1 MAVLMVLHYH
11 KCEPLIFQRF
21 FIISFLADS
30 GAFVMKVSLFVFL
43 NGELAQFGQ
52 SVRLLNGRSQVQILY
67 SPISSMEE
75 ILYRKKVNKILL
87 ISKEIAHKL
96 NKEFDVP
103 FGENGI
109 SSTGKLNGRHKYYLC
124 ESRKNLSLL
133 KKLEK

>member
-1 MAVLMVLHYH
+1 MTLLILIATQYVL
-11 KCEPLIFQRF
+11 
-21 FIISFLADS
+21 
-30 GAFVMKVSLFVFL
+30 FL

-67 SPISSMEE
+67 SPISSIEE
-75 ILYRKKVNKILL
+75 ILNGKKEIIIIL
-87 ISKEIAHKL
+87 ISKDIAHKL
-96 NKEFDVP
+96 NKEFGVP

-109 SSTGKLNGRHKYYLC
+109 STSKTNHKKYYLC

>member
-1 MAVLMVLHYH
+1 M
-11 KCEPLIFQRF
+11 
-21 FIISFLADS
+21 
-30 GAFVMKVSLFVFL
+30 FL
-43 NGELAQFGQ
+43 NGELAQYGQ

-75 ILYRKKVNKILL
+75 ILYRKKANIIIL

-96 NKEFDVP
+96 NKEFGVP

-109 SSTGKLNGRHKYYLC
+109 SVSGTRRKYYLC

-133 KKLEK
+133 KKVEK

>member
-1 MAVLMVLHYH
+1 M
-11 KCEPLIFQRF
+11 
-21 FIISFLADS
+21 
-30 GAFVMKVSLFVFL
+30 GAL
-43 NGELAQFGQ
+43 
-52 SVRLLNGRSQVQILY
+52 
-67 SPISSMEE
+67 PIPATLS
-75 ILYRKKVNKILL
+75 YRINTKQKEGNNILL

-96 NKEFDVP
+96 NKEFGIP

>member
-1 MAVLMVLHYH
+1 MEKFGLSRLIHSQEIARSNRAVATTLLG
-11 KCEPLIFQRF
+11 IQ
-21 FIISFLADS
+21 
-30 GAFVMKVSLFVFL
+30 
-43 NGELAQFGQ
+43 NG
-52 SVRLLNGRSQVQILY
+52 
-67 SPISSMEE
+67 
-75 ILYRKKVNKILL
+75 KKVNKILL

-109 SSTGKLNGRHKYYLC
+109 SLTGKLNGRHKYYLC

>member
-1 MAVLMVLHYH
+1 M
-11 KCEPLIFQRF
+11 
-21 FIISFLADS
+21 
-30 GAFVMKVSLFVFL
+30 GAL
-43 NGELAQFGQ
+43 
-52 SVRLLNGRSQVQILY
+52 
-67 SPISSMEE
+67 PIPATLS
-75 ILYRKKVNKILL
+75 YRINTKWKEGNNILL

-96 NKEFDVP
+96 NKEFGVP

>member
-1 MAVLMVLHYH
+1 M
-11 KCEPLIFQRF
+11 
-21 FIISFLADS
+21 
-30 GAFVMKVSLFVFL
+30 GAL
-43 NGELAQFGQ
+43 
-52 SVRLLNGRSQVQILY
+52 
-67 SPISSMEE
+67 PIPDTLS
-75 ILYRKKVNKILL
+75 YRINTKQKEGNNILL

-96 NKEFDVP
+96 NKEFGVP

>member
-1 MAVLMVLHYH
+1 MEYLFLVHVENIIYVNHVKIYLCLKSWRNKHERRLIAVG
-11 KCEPLIFQRF
+11 K
-21 FIISFLADS
+21 
-30 GAFVMKVSLFVFL
+30 
-43 NGELAQFGQ
+43 
-52 SVRLLNGRSQVQILY
+52 
-67 SPISSMEE
+67 EE

-96 NKEFDVP
+96 NKEFGVP